1 MKWRIRAALAELRRT
16 TGRAQE
22 ADVELAAAMAVIEE
36 LAARVTDDA
45 LRQTVVSR
53 ATLTLQA
60 GQVARQG

>member
-22 ADVELAAAMAVIEE
+22 ADVELYAAMAVIEE

>member
-22 ADVELAAAMAVIEE
+22 AHVELSAAMAVIEE